1 MFNKNKQI
9 DSIESTQLTNQDTL
23 KFYTLLQYYSPA
35 APNIAVLGDKEKFD
49 LLVSKYKKDYNPE
62 AGHQMLIINPN
73 KIIFIFNDYEIT
85 LVLIENFNDLYKYRL
100 KFKKYL

>member
-35 APNIAVLGDKEKFD
+35 SPNIAVLGDKEKFD
-49 LLVSKYKKDYNPE
+49 LLVSKYK
-62 AGHQMLIINPN
+62 L
-73 KIIFIFNDYEIT
+73 
-85 LVLIENFNDLYKYRL
+85 
-100 KFKKYL
+100 